1 MTARWLPDRQLPLFP
16 LRTVLFPG
24 GLLELKIFEARYLD
38 LMSRCMRESRPFGVV
53 ALRSGGEARVSPDPV
68 ALHELGTLA
77 EIIDVDSAS
86 AGILVVR
93 CRGTQ
98 RFALEATSQ
107 QADGLWVGDAR
118 EFGDDPGVPPD
129 ASHGELVEALASAAA
144 NLAAQGAAPFLEPH
158 RFDDAAWVANRWCE
172 ILPLPIEVRQR
183 LLAIDDPIRR
193 LDVIDSLLRV
203 EPEPPVKA

>member
-1 MTARWLPDRQLPLFP
+1 MTTSWLPDERLPLFP

-53 ALRSGGEARVSPDPV
+53 ALKSGDEARVSQDTV
-68 ALHELGTLA
+68 TLYELGTLA
-77 EIIDVDSAS
+77 EIIDVDSAR

-98 RFALEATSQ
+98 RFALGATSQ
-107 QADGLWVGDAR
+107 QTDGLWTGGAR
-118 EFGDDPGVPPD
+118 EFGDDPQVPPD
-129 ASHGELVEALASAAA
+129 ATHSEIVKALAATVAS
-144 NLAAQGAAPFLEPH
+144 LAAQGATPFLEPH

-172 ILPLPIEVRQR
+172 IMPLPVEVRQR
-183 LLAIDDPIRR
+183 LLTIADPVRR

-203 EPEPPVKA
+203 EPDAN